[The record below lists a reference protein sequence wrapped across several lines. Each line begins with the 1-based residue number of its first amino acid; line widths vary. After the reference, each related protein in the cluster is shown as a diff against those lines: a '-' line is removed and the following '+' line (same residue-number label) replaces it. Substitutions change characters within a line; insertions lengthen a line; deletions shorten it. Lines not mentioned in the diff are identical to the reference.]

1 MQDPMSGQVT
11 KLSLN
16 AMAKILRLLAHS
28 IEREDNIAHM
38 SWLTRRGDESRMLDL
53 GKREDIG
60 RSIDPTMLR
69 VYTVDLRIVYKMH

>member
-1 MQDPMSGQVT
+1 
-11 KLSLN
+11 
-16 AMAKILRLLAHS
+16 
-28 IEREDNIAHM
+28 M